1 MFPQSQMD
9 KTQYSV
15 SSQMPTSAEV
25 VNSGY
30 EPLTNSYSGL
40 PMAKFAKGGDVNE
53 KDIDLRYSVM
63 PQGSQEY
70 DPRFMPLQVDNR
82 PITGPQGALLRLQI
96 EKQLGKEA
104 RLRAAAMGNVMA
116 LPGQTGLRGMP
127 GAFEVGYNTPAG
139 IGNLDI
145 SAMRAMRGTPDGKT
159 PYGVNARYSIPFA
172 KGGLP
177 KLAEGGTFEDQK
189 ATISDLYQ
197 KLLGRAPGEGEDIMQ
212 WKDYLGEGS
221 PSEILTL
228 ADRLAQTEEGTA
240 YGKSEGNKVFSN
252 MVELTQ
258 KDSPFAG
265 TENAYSNMKF
275 LGGTQDPEGNPLYRF
290 QDQNSGLMTVDA
302 SGQPIGYEPG
312 RGWYDEQLRA
322 NPDAVRGSSYRNQQY
337 LATGPLEKTY
347 KFNGVDVPINAQE
360 FQLDP
365 KTGQFI
371 TGKSGDYAPVLMRD
385 KGYSWFDDWG
395 APAAVIAIPALA
407 AAGVYAAGA
416 YGAGAAG
423 GALGAEGAG
432 ALTTTELLG
441 GAGGSFVPTA
451 GSGASFTLPA
461 GATTAGT
468 VGAGGEVA
476 SQGLTL
482 KDAYDAYKYG
492 KIGLNVLNALSGGQQ
507 PSGLNSAPNASGYSA
522 FDPGVRTVGLPTASG
537 YEKTPWANMMPQI
550 SLSKLS
556 EFAPTRELAAGG
568 MTGLGH
574 LGGYSD
580 GGRLLKG
587 PGDGMSDNIPAT
599 ISDKQPARLADGEFV
614 VPADVVS
621 HLGNGS
627 TDAGAKQLYSMMDK
641 IRKARTGN
649 EKQGKQINPNK
660 FLPKG

>member
-1 MFPQSQMD
+1 
-9 KTQYSV
+9 
-15 SSQMPTSAEV
+15 
-25 VNSGY
+25 
-30 EPLTNSYSGL
+30 
-40 PMAKFAKGGDVNE
+40 MA
-53 KDIDLRYSVM
+53 R
-63 PQGSQEY
+63 
-70 DPRFMPLQVDNR
+70 
-82 PITGPQGALLRLQI
+82 
-96 EKQLGKEA
+96 
-104 RLRAAAMGNVMA
+104 
-116 LPGQTGLRGMP
+116 
-127 GAFEVGYNTPAG
+127 
-139 IGNLDI
+139 
-145 SAMRAMRGTPDGKT
+145 
-159 PYGVNARYSIPFA
+159 FA

-177 KLAEGGTFEDQK
+177 RLAEGGTPEDQR
-189 ATISDLYQ
+189 ATIADLYQ

-212 WKDYLGEGS
+212 WQNYLGEGS

-275 LGGTQDPEGNPLYRF
+275 LGGTQDSEGNPLYRF

-302 SGQPIGYEPG
+302 SGQPIKYEPG
-312 RGWYDEQLRA
+312 RGWYDEQLRNRPEA
-322 NPDAVRGSSYRNQQY
+322 LRGTDYRNQSY
-337 LATGPLEKTY
+337 LSTGPLDQTY
-347 KFNGVDVPINAQE
+347 KFNGIDVPISAEEYQV
-360 FQLDP
+360 DP
-365 KTGQFI
+365 KTGQFV
-371 TGKSGDYAPVLMRD
+371 TGKTGDYKAVEWRPR
-385 KGYSWFDDWG
+385 GYDMWADWA

-407 AAGVYAAGA
+407 AAATYAAPYLAAEGA
-416 YGAGAAG
+416 ALMGPTYAELGYAGAAQG
-423 GALGAEGAG
+423 LGATGVGTAAELMGPTYGELGITGLAEGMAG
-432 ALTTTELLG
+432 
-441 GAGGSFVPTA
+441 PTYA
-451 GSGASFTLPA
+451 EMGYTGLNQAQAIAQADAAAKSGF
-461 GATTAGT
+461 G
-468 VGAGGEVA
+468 
-476 SQGLTL
+476 L
-482 KDAYDAYKYG
+482 KDAYKTYQRANQIKNLLSG
-492 KIGLNVLNALSGGQQ
+492 PSGGQQ
-507 PSGLNSAPNASGYSA
+507 LGGLNSAPNASGYSA
-522 FDPGVRTVGLPTASG
+522 FDPGVRTVGLPIASG

-627 TDAGAKQLYSMMDK
+627 TDAGAKQLYLMMDK

>member
-1 MFPQSQMD
+1 MD

-40 PMAKFAKGGDVNE
+40 PMARFANGGGVKE
-53 KDIDLRYSVM
+53 KDIDLRYSAM

-82 PITGPQGALLRLQI
+82 PITGPQAALLRLQI

-172 KGGLP
+172 KGGL
-177 KLAEGGTFEDQK
+177 ASFSEGGTPEEQQ
-189 ATISDLYQ
+189 ATIADLYK
-197 KLLGRAPGEGEDIMQ
+197 KLLGRDPGEGEDIMQ

-221 PSEILTL
+221 PSEVLSL

-302 SGQPIGYEPG
+302 SGQPIKYEPG
-312 RGWYDEQLRA
+312 RGWYDEQLRSK
-322 NPDAVRGSSYRNQQY
+322 PDALRGTDYRNQSY
-337 LATGPLEKTY
+337 LSTGPLDQTY
-347 KFNGVDVPINAQE
+347 KFNGIDVPISAEEYQV
-360 FQLDP
+360 DP
-365 KTGQFI
+365 KTGQFV
-371 TGKSGDYAPVLMRD
+371 TGKTGEYRPVEWRPR
-385 KGYSWFDDWG
+385 GYDMWADWAG
-395 APAAVIAIPALA
+395 PAAVLAFPALA
-407 AAGVYAAGA
+407 AAATYAAPYLA
-416 YGAGAAG
+416 GAGAAG
-423 GALGAEGAG
+423 
-432 ALTTTELLG
+432 T
-441 GAGGSFVPTA
+441 GAGGAFTTAELLAGAGGAFVPTA
-451 GSGASFTLPA
+451 GSGASFLLPTGAAAA
-461 GATTAGT
+461 GAAGA
-468 VGAGGEVA
+468 GAGGA
-476 SQGLTL
+476 ATQGLTL
-482 KDAYDAYKYG
+482 KNAYDAYKYG
-492 KIGLNVLNALSGGQQ
+492 KMGLNVLNALSGGQQ
-507 PSGLNSAPNASGYSA
+507 PSGLNSAPNATGYSA
-522 FDPGVRTVGLPTASG
+522 FDPGVRTVGLPIGSG

-568 MTGLGH
+568 MTGIGH

-587 PGDGMSDNIPAT
+587 PGDGMSDNIPAS
-599 ISDKQPARLADGEFV
+599 IADKQPARLADGEFV

-627 TDAGAKQLYSMMDK
+627 TDAGAKQLYLMMDK